1 MCFAPSGVAN
11 IHNVFFRHS
20 SPSVPFWTENNICGS
35 LSGILYCSSTA
46 QRPRAQTLAAQASPH
61 NQRHVKCLQ
70 QSAFII
76 TKRQPAL
83 ITMLRASTGWG
94 RSTRTATQILG
105 FVISRPSL
113 LSPVPSARNSVLGAL
128 QYVPLQCASLHM
140 NLMTSRTSSVAAA
153 ASLGASPHGGQ
164 SCRSPS
170 VGQSRKRRPSVD
182 WPDLLFPR
190 GMRSSYHATSR
201 RFLRA
206 AASRRRWLHSVTIR
220 YTSGML
226 FCGRNICLGF
236 VLRASSS
243 RARESSAAP
252 RCIQFPTLASLH
264 VR

>member
-61 NQRHVKCLQ
+61 NQRHVKSLQ

-140 NLMTSRTSSVAAA
+140 NLMTSQT
-153 ASLGASPHGGQ
+153 
-164 SCRSPS
+164 
-170 VGQSRKRRPSVD
+170 
-182 WPDLLFPR
+182 
-190 GMRSSYHATSR
+190 
-201 RFLRA
+201 
-206 AASRRRWLHSVTIR
+206 LHSRWAARKGSAVH
-220 YTSGML
+220 
-226 FCGRNICLGF
+226 GRLAHLWRPPHPWGRLPA
-236 VLRASSS
+236 VDRVAGPLPWATVASAALLSTGRVCSS
-243 RARESSAAP
+243 LAARARPMSFANGCFFDCSVRRIAFDLWWHNVFG
-252 RCIQFPTLASLH
+252 RLVH
-264 VR
+264 VHDF